1 MSPMC
6 FRPKGKGKDVF
17 ENLLGNKNKDKKKKD
32 INIEEVDKS
41 KSKKRK
47 PWRSKKEK

>member
-1 MSPMC
+1 MSPQG
-6 FRPKGKGKDVF
+6 FRPKGTGKVVF